1 MAQESPPVPA
11 SLPSGAAARE
21 RPPSGPAWSGDE
33 ILLAGLLVLAFLP
46 ALQAMSQ
53 VWRSLDYY
61 SHGFLVPLVSLWSL
75 LRTRPRRRRLPIAP
89 SRAGLL
95 LLGVALLVYAVGLA
109 TSIVS
114 LQGLGFVAAVA
125 GAVWLRRGLA
135 WLRAL
140 AFPVGFL
147 LFMVPLPES
156 WLAPTITGLRLL
168 VSQAAVAVLQALGH
182 PLARDGN
189 VLLLPSGE
197 SLFVADAC
205 SGVTS
210 LVTLTP
216 LAVLVAHFTD
226 RSTLRRI
233 LLVLSVVPIAL
244 AGNLLRVV
252 GTVLAAERLGADV
265 ASTGPLHEMTGI
277 FTYVLGCIVLL
288 GVGSLLRRVL
298 PDRRPA

>member
-95 LLGVALLVYAVGLA
+95 LLGAALLVYAVGLA

>member
-182 PLARDGN
+182 PLVRDGN